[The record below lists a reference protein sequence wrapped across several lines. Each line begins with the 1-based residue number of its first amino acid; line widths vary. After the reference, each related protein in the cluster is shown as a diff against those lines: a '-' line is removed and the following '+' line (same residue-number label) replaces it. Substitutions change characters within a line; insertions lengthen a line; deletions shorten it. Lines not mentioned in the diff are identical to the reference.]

1 MLTALLIVVTIS
13 AHATEGAATE
23 TLSDHGC
30 LACHSIDGTQRVGPS
45 LLGAM
50 GRQVEVTREDG
61 TRESVTIDESF
72 VRESIATPNAK
83 VRVGFAP
90 GTMPAF
96 ELTEAELQ
104 SLISE
109 LTALSEP
116 TTVANERRREPPLWP
131 VVLYTALFVLGHL
144 ALSSAPLR
152 APLVAKLGEGRFQG
166 IYSIVAA
173 VGITGMFWE
182 QPRAPHIE
190 LWPSYGWMTHI
201 PLIIMPLVMIL
212 WIAGFSTPNATTA
225 GQADVLKEAEPARGI
240 AKISRHP
247 ANVGFALWALTHIV
261 VNGDVAALIVFG
273 GILVLAIA
281 GTWHIEKRRAAL
293 NPEGWAR
300 LTAVTSIIPFVAIM
314 QGRNRVTL
322 SEIGYGRIA
331 IALVLYV
338 AFLGHA
344 HELMMGVSV
353 MPW

>member
-116 TTVANERRREPPLWP
+116 T
-131 VVLYTALFVLGHL
+131 
-144 ALSSAPLR
+144 
-152 APLVAKLGEGRFQG
+152 
-166 IYSIVAA
+166 
-173 VGITGMFWE
+173 
-182 QPRAPHIE
+182 
-190 LWPSYGWMTHI
+190 
-201 PLIIMPLVMIL
+201 
-212 WIAGFSTPNATTA
+212 
-225 GQADVLKEAEPARGI
+225 
-240 AKISRHP
+240 
-247 ANVGFALWALTHIV
+247 
-261 VNGDVAALIVFG
+261 
-273 GILVLAIA
+273 
-281 GTWHIEKRRAAL
+281 
-293 NPEGWAR
+293 
-300 LTAVTSIIPFVAIM
+300 
-314 QGRNRVTL
+314 
-322 SEIGYGRIA
+322 
-331 IALVLYV
+331 
-338 AFLGHA
+338 
-344 HELMMGVSV
+344 
-353 MPW
+353 